1 MPCLSGW
8 QKSKQLATRP
18 MAGTLWTTTVPP
30 LCRES
35 WQFQHKS
42 CAPPSSPRT
51 PFLGTGPKTHCRS
64 TQTWL
69 MHEAEGRRGL
79 VGTPSDLTTNHDIN
93 GWQNDA
99 LQGARNLIL
108 GPVMC
113 AWERD
118 FAAMMLILREGQ
130 HPAPK
135 ASDVATWSLP
145 GSNGGRRNK
154 RP

>member
-8 QKSKQLATRP
+8 QKSKQLAARP

-51 PFLGTGPKTHCRS
+51 PLLGTSPKTHCRS
-64 TQTWL
+64 TQAWL
-69 MHEAEGRRGL
+69 MHEAEGQRGL

-99 LQGARNLIL
+99 LQGCTEPNP
-108 GPVMC
+108 GPCDVC
-113 AWERD
+113 TGNGLCSYDADLER
-118 FAAMMLILREGQ
+118 ET
-130 HPAPK
+130 
-135 ASDVATWSLP
+135 ASWTK
-145 GSNGGRRNK
+145 GI
-154 RP
+154 